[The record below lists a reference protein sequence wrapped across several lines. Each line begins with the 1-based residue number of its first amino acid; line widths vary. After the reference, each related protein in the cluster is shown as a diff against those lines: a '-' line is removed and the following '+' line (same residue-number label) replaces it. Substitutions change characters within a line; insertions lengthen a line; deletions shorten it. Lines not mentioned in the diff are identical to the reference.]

1 MNYSLIR
8 AFKYAFKDFWRNFW
22 LSLVTITVLVLAL
35 LSLNILISLNVISTR
50 IISSVED
57 KVDVSVYFKPGT
69 EIAKIDNFQAMLKA
83 MPEVRSVEFVSKD
96 VAYETFKTK
105 HSDDPNIMAALK
117 ELEKN
122 PLVDAVTIKART
134 IDDYNKIIEVISQPE
149 NSEIIKFQNYTDHQ
163 KIIEK
168 MGSISAKVEKIS
180 LILTI
185 VFALIAVL
193 IVFNAIR
200 VMIYTHKD
208 EIIVMKL
215 VGANNRFIRAPF
227 IMESL
232 LFSVFALA
240 MTVLILYAV
249 LGALSPYLV
258 SFFNTYDFDLILY
271 YNENFAVL
279 FGLQFIFVLLLN
291 AISSGIAIGRY
302 LKN

>member
-1 MNYSLIR
+1 MNYSLFR

-69 EIAKIDNFQAMLKA
+69 EIAKIDNFQTMLKGL
-83 MPEVRSVEFVSKD
+83 PEVKSVEFVSKD
-96 VAYETFKTK
+96 IAYETFKTK
-105 HSDDPNIMAALK
+105 HADDPNIMAALK

-122 PLVDAVTIKART
+122 PLVDAVTIKGRT
-134 IDDYNKIIEVISQPE
+134 IDDYNKIIAVIGQPE

-180 LILTI
+180 LVLTI

-232 LFSVFALA
+232 LFSVFSLAL
-240 MTVLILYAV
+240 TVVLLYAV

-302 LKN
+302 LKV

>member
-22 LSLVTITVLVLAL
+22 LSLATITVLVLAL
-35 LSLNILISLNVISTR
+35 LSLNILISLNAISTR
-50 IISSVED
+50 IIIAVED

-69 EIAKIDNFQAMLKA
+69 EMAKIDNFQTKLKA
-83 MPEVRSVEFVSKD
+83 MPEVRSVVFVSKD
-96 VAYETFKTK
+96 SAFEAFKKK
-105 HSDDPNIMAALK
+105 HADDPNIMAALK

-122 PLVDAVTIKART
+122 PLVDAVTVKART
-134 IDDYNKIIEVISQPE
+134 IDDYKKIIEVISLPE

-163 KIIEK
+163 KIIDK
-168 MGSISAKVEKIS
+168 MGVISARVEKIS
-180 LILTI
+180 LGLTI

-227 IMESL
+227 IMESFL
-232 LFSVFALA
+232 YSVFSLGL
-240 MTVLILYAV
+240 TVLLLYAV
-249 LGALSPYLV
+249 LGAISPYLV

-271 YNENFAVL
+271 YNENFAVI
-279 FGLQFIFVLLLN
+279 FGLQFIFVLFLN

-302 LKN
+302 LKV